1 MVQFHKKFI
10 YFVFLSVFIMSEF
23 DAHIQ
28 EPHDEEGLEEEDPNP
43 SDILQ
48 PSLEHDLVQKG
59 VLPQRSVQ
67 EGNSM
72 GTRRKFTVNFRAW
85 LGSAKFFPLGLI
97 QRGLLL
103 VGLQSGGREYLS
115 ALGNKLQINKCTS

>member
-1 MVQFHKKFI
+1 MYEEFWGSTILVPFLKTFI
-10 YFVFLSVFIMSEF
+10 YFIFLSVIIMSET

-48 PSLEHDLVQKG
+48 PSLVHDLIQKG

-72 GTRRKFTVNFRAW
+72 SMRWKFTVKFRG
-85 LGSAKFFPLGLI
+85 GSYIEVFLKWVL
-97 QRGLLL
+97 
-103 VGLQSGGREYLS
+103 
-115 ALGNKLQINKCTS
+115 